1 MNLGEIQTALTT
13 WTETYLDLKTDW
25 ELQAESAYY
34 RLEARALLSIT
45 SSSKVFVDEPLW
57 VYNELTD
64 ENEAFM
70 TGIRNLTFTI
80 TVRNNDQRQ
89 EFTARQYLETFR
101 TRTLS
106 PSSIAFLSENCLAL
120 VETLPLVNLDYR
132 RDDRRESQTSMDIL
146 FQLRSTEQD
155 EQFGGEYIKTVDID
169 FERYVQAEDGTFVRD
184 EDGNLITTD
193 ATDFIEVT
201 SD

>member
-1 MNLGEIQTALTT
+1 MDLGAIQTALTT
-13 WTETYLDLKTDW
+13 WVETYLDMKTDW

-45 SSSKVFVDEPLW
+45 ASSKAHVDEPIWIYDELSDK
-57 VYNELTD
+57 NEV
-64 ENEAFM
+64 FM
-70 TGIRNLTFTI
+70 SGIRNLTFTI

-120 VETLPLVNLDYR
+120 VETLPLVNLDFR
-132 RDDRRESQTSMDIL
+132 RDDRRESQTSMDIF

-169 FERYVQAEDGTFVRD
+169 VEQYVVD
-184 EDGNLITTD
+184 ENCTPVVDENGDYVTTD
-193 ATDFIEVT
+193 AEDFVEV
-201 SD
+201 SS